1 MDPYGAGDCQH
12 QFHLDVEPSKDT
24 TRRES
29 HQRKTRLEG
38 KVIMPALSCKPRWIF
53 RGRAVLGTLG
63 EIYQAMPAR
72 TATSSEQ
79 ELCTGVVPC
88 KEQKRNLEGM
98 WKALRTHQLYWQG
111 DTEINSGKL

>member
-79 ELCTGVVPC
+79 ELCTGTEEKSGRDVESFKNPS
-88 KEQKRNLEGM
+88 
-98 WKALRTHQLYWQG
+98 ALLAR
-111 DTEINSGKL
+111 